1 MRELP
6 LGLQSP
12 GKLTLTTE
20 RMVWTPAPYFWGF
33 YIWKTP
39 RTEVKTLKLE
49 RKFLRLLW
57 SLRVGSNDRNLLLI
71 GGAER
76 LKQWVRTIG
85 EWANI

>member
-12 GKLTLTTE
+12 GRLTLTTE

-33 YIWKTP
+33 YAWTTP
-39 RTEVKTLKLE
+39 RTEVETLNLG

-71 GGAER
+71 GPAGR
-76 LKQWVRTIG
+76 LKEWLGTIG